1 MKLTEYLDE
10 KYANRPDKDNMYGV
24 GISDRE
30 FVQFAIQYL
39 LGDDWIVSDPIGHT
53 QINEIALCEIL
64 EKYSKKYRKERK
76 QHQKEHKQ
84 Q

>member
-1 MKLTEYLDE
+1 MKLIDYLGE
-10 KYANRPDKDNMYGV
+10 KYANRSDKGNMYGI

-53 QINEIALCEIL
+53 QINEITLCEIL
-64 EKYSKKYRKERK
+64 EKHSKKYRKEQK

-84 Q
+84 